1 MQIQSI
7 NNSINFKS
15 VSCIPKGIDK
25 KYYLHSDSTLRSKIK
40 KSVAESDLN
49 YFQNTVV
56 KQLAPLKTEVLID
69 FNKNSV
75 SLFPENEK
83 PIEFNTNKKAIQL
96 GSDESIVRY
105 PTKDGYF
112 DFKYNSVSDAECD
125 KWDYNAENF
134 WQTDL
139 MGKIMVAK
147 NIAKTLG

>member
-15 VSCIPKGIDK
+15 VSCIPKGSDK
-25 KYYLHSDSTLRSKIK
+25 KYILHSDSALKRDIK
-40 KSVAESDLN
+40 KSVAESDLD
-49 YFQNTVV
+49 YFKNTVV
-56 KQLAPLKTEVLID
+56 AQLEPLETEVLID

-75 SLFPENEK
+75 SVLPKNAK
-83 PIEFNTNKKAIQL
+83 PIEFNTDKKAIQL
-96 GSDESIVRY
+96 GSDESVVRY
-105 PTKDGYF
+105 PTKGGHL
-112 DFKYNSVSDAECD
+112 DFKYNSVADAECD

-134 WQTDL
+134 WQTEL